1 VAIPTIDTTIGGA
14 NANSYVALSDA
25 ETYHDSRLNTETW
38 ANATSDNKTRA
49 LLMAANRLQSEN
61 WLGSRV
67 TTTQRLAWPRL
78 YVEKVDGIGPGY
90 GWGYGYGYWPFGEV
104 YLSTEIPQRVKDAQ
118 CELALALLQGFDD
131 GAEDQMNS
139 FSADGISINFS
150 TQRPSGAFPPSVA
163 QLLSGLV
170 SGNVLMR
177 A

>member
-1 VAIPTIDTTIGGA
+1 PIVCNPRIGSA
-14 NANSYVALSDA
+14 AA
-25 ETYHDSRLNTETW
+25 SRRRN
-38 ANATSDNKTRA
+38 
-49 LLMAANRLQSEN
+49 
-61 WLGSRV
+61 
-67 TTTQRLAWPRL
+67 AWPGLDCTSRRGTAS
-78 YVEKVDGIGPGY
+78 VPATAGAHEKGF
-90 GWGYGYGYWPFGEV
+90 WPFGEV

-139 FSADGISINFS
+139 FSADRISINFS
-150 TQRPSGAFPPSVA
+150 TQRPSGSFPPSVA